1 MKKKAI
7 NYFYFV
13 RDIPYKIPTSIKE
26 TDYCCG
32 GKHKILSDLLKSL
45 GLQVRN
51 RVCLFLWNSLDLPSK
66 FKKISYENDCTHT
79 YLEIKTNNRWEVLDV
94 TWDVGLARVFHIN
107 DWDGKSNTEIA
118 VKPIKIFSPQ
128 KSEEILNNFEK
139 KENIIKDLKMNGKFY
154 EAFNNWLKEIR
165 RSKEPKKLTLR

>member
-1 MKKKAI
+1 M
-7 NYFYFV
+7 
-13 RDIPYKIPTSIKE
+13 
-26 TDYCCG
+26 
-32 GKHKILSDLLKSL
+32 
-45 GLQVRN
+45 
-51 RVCLFLWNSLDLPSK
+51 PSK

-128 KSEEILNNFEK
+128 KSEEILKNFEK

-154 EAFNNWLKEIR
+154 EAFNNWLEEIR
-165 RSKEPKKLTLR
+165 RSKEPKKLALR